1 MGDKQNRGG
10 ASRSNQDLDRE
21 PEESTLPVTAAIGV
35 VGAMFVCC
43 LGTVLLVSGGSGL
56 VAWLGGFDPLLAV
69 GIAVAI
75 FALVVVFRRLQK
87 TTLTETE
94 RAPRSVL
101 KGDQ

>member
-1 MGDKQNRGG
+1 M
-10 ASRSNQDLDRE
+10 
-21 PEESTLPVTAAIGV
+21 PVTAAIGV

-56 VAWLGGFDPLLAV
+56 VVWLGGFDPLLAV

-75 FALVVVFRRLQK
+75 FALIVVFRRLRK
-87 TTLTETE
+87 PSSTETI
-94 RAPRSVL
+94 RAPTTAL